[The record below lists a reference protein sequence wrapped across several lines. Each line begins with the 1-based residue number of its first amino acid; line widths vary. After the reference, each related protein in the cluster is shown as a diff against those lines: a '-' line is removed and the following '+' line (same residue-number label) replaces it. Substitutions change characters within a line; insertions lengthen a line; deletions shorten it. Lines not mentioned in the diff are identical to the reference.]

1 MFKHSEKNNFPHKSV
16 KAPEAEK
23 MPQGDMPSQQKTVA
37 VRAMLEPFF
46 IDFFELTSELGKAEK
61 EEYLEL
67 AIGEIRQ
74 KLAEIRDCE

>member
-1 MFKHSEKNNFPHKSV
+1 
-16 KAPEAEK
+16 
-23 MPQGDMPSQQKTVA
+23 MPSQQKTVA